1 MPKRLT
7 IKDIARLSGTGKS
20 TVSRVLNQ
28 QGDVHPQTR
37 ERIEAVIN
45 EYQFTPSRPARSM
58 RVKESRVIG
67 IIVARLD
74 SAAENQAVSAML
86 PLLYRQGYDVLILE
100 SRFSTDKVVEHL
112 KVLTRREV
120 DGAILFSF
128 TGLTAGMIAGWESH
142 MVLMVHPCEGFSSV
156 CYDDAGAV
164 QMLAEHLFQQ
174 GHRRISYLGVNESDK
189 TTGEDRYQAY
199 LAACEKLSLTPHA
212 SLGTLEYHSGYTL
225 AAEVC
230 GEGTTAVICATDSLA
245 LGIYKY
251 LGEHPAQQITVA
263 AIGNTPLLRFL
274 YPSVVT
280 LEFGYAH
287 AGELAATQL
296 LAHLSDSAPP
306 HAYLLNGQLDT
317 DIAQ

>member
-28 QGDVHPQTR
+28 QGDVHPETR
-37 ERIEAVIN
+37 KRIEAVIN

-67 IIVARLD
+67 IIMARLD

-86 PLLYRQGYDVLILE
+86 PLLYRHGYDVLILE
-100 SRFSTDKVVEHL
+100 SRFSTDKVTEHL
-112 KVLTRREV
+112 TVLKQREV

-128 TGLTAGMIAGWESH
+128 TGLTAGMIAGWEPH
-142 MVLMVHPCEGFSSV
+142 MVLMVHPCDGFSSV

-164 QMLAEHLFQQ
+164 QMLADHLFQQ
-174 GHRRISYLGVNESDK
+174 GHRRISYLGVNQSDK
-189 TTGEDRYQAY
+189 TTGEDRYLAY
-199 LAACEKLSLTPHA
+199 LTACKRLSLTPHA

-225 AAEVC
+225 AGEVC
-230 GEGTTAVICATDSLA
+230 GEGITAVICATDSLA
-245 LGIYKY
+245 LGVYKY

-263 AIGNTPLLRFL
+263 AIGNTPLLGFL
-274 YPSVVT
+274 FPAVIT
-280 LEFGYAH
+280 LEFGYAN
-287 AGELAATQL
+287 AGELAARQL
-296 LAHLSDSAPP
+296 LAHLSHSAP
-306 HAYLLNGQLDT
+306 ARTYLLNGQLNT
-317 DIAQ
+317 EIAG